1 MPYETRAR
9 IIKEKLMRPEK
20 YIGTPTNGTDTIIIL
35 SIYED
40 DTELAL
46 KRLTRNKEHIL
57 AEYRPA
63 VNLSQLS
70 LPTFTGDLK
79 TWKEFW
85 NIDQF
90 WKLDCIGIQDR
101 LDTQDDKQALK
112 NLRRVSLSKMGYEV
126 RRPWKP
132 CKDSDNYGLYI
143 YEC

>member
-85 NIDQF
+85 SSFEASIYSQNIPDIQ
-90 WKLDCIGIQDR
+90 KLNY
-101 LDTQDDKQALK
+101 LVSY
-112 NLRRVSLSKMGYEV
+112 LREAPYS
-126 RRPWKP
+126 
-132 CKDSDNYGLYI
+132 
-143 YEC
+143 

>member
-1 MPYETRAR
+1 MSQRK
-9 IIKEKLMRPEK
+9 KEEK
-20 YIGTPTNGTDTIIIL
+20 KYKEMATDDRGILNLINTGTDTIIIL

-85 NIDQF
+85 SSFEASIYSQNIPDIQ
-90 WKLDCIGIQDR
+90 KLNY
-101 LDTQDDKQALK
+101 LVSY
-112 NLRRVSLSKMGYEV
+112 LREAPYS
-126 RRPWKP
+126 
-132 CKDSDNYGLYI
+132 
-143 YEC
+143 